1 MTATSNYFCQI
12 SSNGAVEG
20 GVAEARA
27 GEERELSAEAK
38 RTDRTGN
45 KEGWLQGRGPAHG
58 RQWRTVLEAKKREA
72 QCLPLG
78 CSSMV
83 LGFLC
88 SLLPG
93 REKGWG

>member
-1 MTATSNYFCQI
+1 M
-12 SSNGAVEG
+12 EG

-88 SLLPG
+88 SLLPW